1 MVARKGALRLNS
13 GDLGDCGS
21 TGMKNALRTGLVGI
35 LAIIVAAA
43 AVIPCAADG
52 FPSCPLVPTGVSVS
66 TRLDDAPPS
75 LVRALTERVGEI
87 APAGAPI
94 DVTDLVRIGK
104 NRRLIFIWS
113 KESRW
118 IVATEHGG
126 RVWNYPVFAFDI
138 DRDHNAILVRT
149 EAAAVNTV
157 CATA

>member
-1 MVARKGALRLNS
+1 VVARKGALRLNS

-75 LVRALTERVGEI
+75 LVRALTIVSARSRQ
-87 APAGAPI
+87 PALPL
-94 DVTDLVRIGK
+94 T
-104 NRRLIFIWS
+104 
-113 KESRW
+113 
-118 IVATEHGG
+118 
-126 RVWNYPVFAFDI
+126 
-138 DRDHNAILVRT
+138 
-149 EAAAVNTV
+149 
-157 CATA
+157 